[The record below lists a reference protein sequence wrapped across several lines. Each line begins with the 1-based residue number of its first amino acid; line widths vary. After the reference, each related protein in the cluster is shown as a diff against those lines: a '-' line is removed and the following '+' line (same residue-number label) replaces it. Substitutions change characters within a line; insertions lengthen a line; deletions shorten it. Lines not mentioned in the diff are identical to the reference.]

1 MQMADPKII
10 ENSLRP
16 SATAT
21 GENPVQQIR
30 FGKNGA
36 IAQLSLDPSRYWVIL
51 TVHQSGQS
59 IYRANTRLRI
69 GRYCPST
76 GQFTP
81 DGDCLILTGRRASET
96 VYILDLLPAIGA
108 VAKRVYHLADR
119 LTQRWVREHPRS
131 GGISNT
137 QRKKLQHKN
146 AVAKRKRRQR
156 HKKIRGLSP

>member
-1 MQMADPKII
+1 MRMADNRII

-21 GENPVQQIR
+21 GSNPVQQIR

-36 IAQLSLDPSRYWVIL
+36 VAQLSLDPSRYWVIL

-59 IYRANTRLRI
+59 IYKANTRFRI
-69 GRYCPST
+69 GRYCPVL

-81 DGDCLILTGRRASET
+81 DGDCLVLTGRRASET
-96 VYILDLLPAIGA
+96 VYILDLLAA
-108 VAKRVYHLADR
+108 VGGSAKRVYHLADK
-119 LTQRWVREHPRS
+119 LSARWVREHPRKN
-131 GGISNT
+131 GLSNT

-146 AVAKRKRRQR
+146 AVAKRKRDAR
-156 HKKIRGLSP
+156 HKRIRGL